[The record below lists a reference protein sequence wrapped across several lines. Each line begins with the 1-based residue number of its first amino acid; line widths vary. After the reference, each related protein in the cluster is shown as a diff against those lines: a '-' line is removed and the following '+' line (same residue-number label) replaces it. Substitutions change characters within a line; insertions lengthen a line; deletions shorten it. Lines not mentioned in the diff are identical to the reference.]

1 MPIIQTEY
9 ITSLTCSDEVVSRT
23 ALPREILAHVDSP
36 SPEHSRASIE
46 VAVAVVAA
54 AAVVAVGTLVSSRSA
69 LVNFGISR
77 C

>member
-36 SPEHSRASIE
+36 SPVHSGASIE
-46 VAVAVVAA
+46 VAVAVAA